1 MKTLLIVEDEK
12 LIRQGIKTMVLRSG
26 VPIEMILECSNGVDA
41 LETLKNQAVDVMFTD
56 IRMPKMDGIE
66 LVQKIQEFDHKP
78 LIVAISG
85 FDDFSYA
92 VEMLRN
98 GVQEYILKPVERE
111 KIVDVLK
118 KLDEKITTQK
128 NEHVV
133 DRKIGRSQIK
143 HLLTS
148 SGANESEIALLKQK
162 HEGTFY
168 TNGYVI
174 CMYEA
179 DVEVEENDA
188 ITELADVCEGGLCI
202 VDADNVS
209 VFLKSELP
217 EKTVGISAKHY
228 GFEGLKLAYEEAR
241 IARKVAFVRIGQVYY
256 EETSENKIPQGLKEN
271 AAKLLSE
278 QARMQRMQL
287 IGTDKTAELIEQW
300 ERFFGE
306 TKLEHIAMNDFVD
319 EIQLFIKEVGKI
331 YRNSVTDEQL
341 NSLEKYDNILGFS
354 DIDAY
359 QGELIDWIIALHEQ
373 INNTQDNNRNQQK
386 MKKAVEYVQ
395 ENYNKDLNMAVVSNY
410 ISMNYSMFSFAFKQ
424 YTGSNFVN
432 YLKDIRIRE
441 AKKLLTETDMRV
453 IEISREVGYDNEKNF
468 MKIFKS
474 SCGVS
479 PTEYRKNMQHE
490 S

>member
-1 MKTLLIVEDEK
+1 MKALLIVEDEK
-12 LIRQGIKTMVLRSG
+12 LIRQGIRVMVQRSG
-26 VPIEMILECSNGVDA
+26 VPIEMILECSNGVEA
-41 LETLKNQAVDVMFTD
+41 LEILKQQQVDVMFTD

-66 LVQKIQEFDHKP
+66 LVQKVQELEHKP
-78 LIVAISG
+78 FIVAISG
-85 FDDFSYA
+85 YDDFSYA

-111 KIVDVLK
+111 KIVDILK
-118 KLDEKITTQK
+118 KLDGKITDQK
-128 NEHVV
+128 NENVV
-133 DRKIGRSQIK
+133 DQKIGRQQIK
-143 HLLTS
+143 YLLSNPNAT
-148 SGANESEIALLKQK
+148 ESEIALLKRK
-162 HEGTFY
+162 YERTFY
-168 TNGYVI
+168 PDGYVI
-174 CMYEA
+174 CQYESN
-179 DVEVEENDA
+179 VEIEENEA
-188 ITELADVCEGGLCI
+188 IIEFTEVCEGGLCI
-202 VDADNVS
+202 VDEKDVGA
-209 VFLKSELP
+209 FLKSELP
-217 EKTVGISAKHY
+217 EKAVGISSMHH
-228 GFEGLKLAYEEAR
+228 GFEELKTAFEEAGT
-241 IARKVAFVRIGQVYY
+241 ARMSAFVRMRQVTY
-256 EETSENKIPQGLKEN
+256 EETVEVKIPQGLIEN

-287 IGTDKTAELIEQW
+287 IGTEKTTDLIEQW
-300 ERFFGE
+300 ERLFSE
-306 TKLEHIAMNDFVD
+306 TKMEHITLSDFIS
-319 EIQLFIKEVGKI
+319 EIQLFVKEVGKI

-341 NSLEKYDNILGFS
+341 KNLEKYNHILGYP
-354 DIDAY
+354 DVEAY
-359 QGELIDWIIALHEQ
+359 QNDLMDWIIALHEQ
-373 INNTQDNNRNQQK
+373 INDTQDNNRNHQK

-490 S
+490 